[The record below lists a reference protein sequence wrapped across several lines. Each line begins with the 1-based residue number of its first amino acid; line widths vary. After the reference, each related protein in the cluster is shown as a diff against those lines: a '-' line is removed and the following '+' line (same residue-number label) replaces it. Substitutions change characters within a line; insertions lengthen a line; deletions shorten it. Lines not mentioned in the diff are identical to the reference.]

1 MIHFKRIKRRKKS
14 NFKSLLLNQDKVDLF
29 GPSSSFGPN
38 IWAKWDALKS
48 NLSNSINGGITASCC
63 VSFYWENGFIFFIIY
78 ESYNMIYHRPFNMM
92 YHKLWVWDYLNQENC
107 SQAPQNSNLDCPF
120 PILVASFFV
129 KRTRFERYSSEIACF
144 EPTLHSQKVSW

>member
-78 ESYNMIYHRPFNMM
+78 ESYKLYDIIWYTTDLLTWCIINYEFGIIWTKKIVLKH
-92 YHKLWVWDYLNQENC
+92 HK
-107 SQAPQNSNLDCPF
+107 
-120 PILVASFFV
+120 ILILTVHFQF
-129 KRTRFERYSSEIACF
+129 
-144 EPTLHSQKVSW
+144 